1 MRRGTRRT
9 SGRVQ
14 VHPPS
19 PKYHHRLPAKQQ
31 TDTSLEFRHKHARTC
46 ARSGADIH
54 THSLL
59 SHVHTSTPH
68 AQHER
73 DRSSRSELLI
83 TSSLLSGVSTF
94 SVLFRATRRSDN
106 ATQHLLLT
114 TRLTPG
120 NTPGLNSHRTAATR
134 TSGDLQLGLTY
145 FSRSRTLPLV
155 PQLIAVAMKNFG
167 FGRQLVASLA
177 GTVR

>member
-9 SGRVQ
+9 SGRVE

-19 PKYHHRLPAKQQ
+19 PKYPHRLPVKQQ
-31 TDTSLEFRHKHARTC
+31 TSTSLKFRHKHARTC
-46 ARSGADIH
+46 ARSAADIH

-68 AQHER
+68 AQH

-94 SVLFRATRRSDN
+94 SVLFSRNTLKRQRHTTPLAHYPANSWKHAGLEFAQNRGYPNERRSP
-106 ATQHLLLT
+106 
-114 TRLTPG
+114 TRPNLF
-120 NTPGLNSHRTAATR
+120 LSRSFSRTAV
-134 TSGDLQLGLTY
+134 D
-145 FSRSRTLPLV
+145 RSSDEEFRFRPS
-155 PQLIAVAMKNFG
+155 A
-167 FGRQLVASLA
+167 GR
-177 GTVR
+177 